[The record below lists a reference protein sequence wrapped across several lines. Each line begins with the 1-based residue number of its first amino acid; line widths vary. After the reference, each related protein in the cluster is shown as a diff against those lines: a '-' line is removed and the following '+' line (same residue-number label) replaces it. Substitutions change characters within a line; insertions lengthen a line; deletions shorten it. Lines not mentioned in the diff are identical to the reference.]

1 MVQTGFADFF
11 VESGQLEALKEDIL
25 KNTNAN
31 TQVEDVRKI
40 VQKYAEP
47 VSDKYRYED
56 FIKEAF
62 NKGSAEEIYNGLKQ
76 NTKNKQFAEK
86 IVATM
91 DTYSPLSLDVIYE
104 QINVGKE
111 MSLLENFLV
120 EARVT
125 DR

>member
-11 VESGQLEALKEDIL
+11 VKSEQLEALKEDIL
-25 KNTNAN
+25 KSTNAN

-47 VSDKYRYED
+47 VLDKYRYED
-56 FIKEAF
+56 FVKEAF
-62 NKGSAEEIYNGLKQ
+62 GKGSAEEIYNGLKQ
-76 NTKNKQFAEK
+76 STKNKQFAEK
-86 IVATM
+86 IVAAM
-91 DTYSPLSLDVIYE
+91 DAYSPLSLNIIYE
-104 QINVGKE
+104 QINLGKE

-120 EARVT
+120 EARLS